1 MRMPVNWRAMRAECP
16 HLRVGETEHRYADM
30 IGKVTNS
37 PGISDTRSREHEGT
51 TDQARRGGIS
61 FALSGA
67 IS

>member
-1 MRMPVNWRAMRAECP
+1 
-16 HLRVGETEHRYADM
+16 M

-37 PGISDTRSREHEGT
+37 PGISDTRSQEHEET
-51 TDQARRGGIS
+51 TNQARRGGIS